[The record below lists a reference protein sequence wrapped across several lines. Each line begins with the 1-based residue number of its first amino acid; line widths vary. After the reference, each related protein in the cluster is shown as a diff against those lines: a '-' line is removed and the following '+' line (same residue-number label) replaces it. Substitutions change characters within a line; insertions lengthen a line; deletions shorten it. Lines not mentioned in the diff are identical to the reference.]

1 MRATPKRRLA
11 VASLA
16 CALTAFPSVARADLF
31 SSLSY
36 GAHVSTIG
44 DGITLE
50 KPLLYDF
57 SARIATGNAS
67 VSQQFSFDGTPYVST
82 TKYGNVALIADFRP
96 SGGRYRI
103 SGGLVA
109 GNDRVDFVARNDAT
123 NIRVGNGLYPI
134 AGTGAV
140 TGRVAFNRPSIYAGL
155 GTGTGLIRGL
165 TLSLDAG
172 VLVRNG
178 TATTAASGPLLA
190 DPAFRADL
198 GRLQS
203 EFRTRVVVPVLSLG
217 VTFRP

>member
-1 MRATPKRRLA
+1 MKGLAAATF
-11 VASLA
+11 A
-16 CALTAFPSVARADLF
+16 CALIALPAAARADLF
-31 SSLSY
+31 SSVSY

-57 SARIATGNAS
+57 SVRLATGTGS
-67 VSQQFSFDGTPYVST
+67 ISEQTSFENNPYVQT
-82 TKYGNVALIADFRP
+82 TKYRNVGIIADFRP

-103 SGGLVA
+103 SGGLVF
-109 GNDRVDFVARNDAT
+109 GGDRVDFTARDDGQ
-123 NIRVGNGLYPI
+123 NIRIGNNLYSV
-134 AGTGAV
+134 AGTGTV
-140 TGRVAFNRPSIYAGL
+140 TGRVAYDKPSLYAGI

-165 TLSLDAG
+165 TLSFDAG

-178 TATTAASGPLLA
+178 TASSNATGPLAA

-203 EFRTRVVVPVLSLG
+203 EFRTRTVVPVFSLG
-217 VTFRP
+217 LTFRP